1 MQTQPS
7 RFELPTL
14 DADAREERYQDIE
27 RRQEADLWLNL
38 QDSLEAE
45 SFIRD
50 WLDDPQAI
58 LANIIADVAC
68 ATDKAKTFDRIKA
81 RIQEQVESVATHKA
95 QAAFFTE

>member
-14 DADAREERYQDIE
+14 DAEGREERYQDME
-27 RRQEADLWLNL
+27 RQQEADLWLNL

-45 SFIRD
+45 SFIQD

-58 LANIIADVAC
+58 LANIIADIAS
-68 ATDKAKTFDRIKA
+68 ATDKAKAFDTIKA
-81 RIQEQVESVATHKA
+81 RIQEKIESVATHKA
-95 QAAFFTE
+95 QRIFSAE